1 MTAADGIRQAAV
13 VASALVAVA
22 GSAVGS
28 GAFGGV
34 PIDEASGGALA
45 ADATVLAPAGPAF
58 AIWSVIYAG
67 LVAYAVWQ
75 ALPARREDARQRRIG
90 WLAAASLVLN
100 AAWILSV
107 QFDLLGLS
115 VPVIAALLAVL
126 LRIFVLI
133 ASSRPRGVVEAVL
146 VDGTFGLYLGWVAIA
161 TVANV
166 TALLVALGVGSS
178 ELNVPVGIA
187 VLLLAAAAGVVL
199 AVRGRG
205 RLTPALALCWGVG
218 WIAAGRLAGQPDS
231 LPVGVTAIVVALVV
245 LAVTIALRLRHPG
258 HPAA

>member
-75 ALPARREDARQRRIG
+75 ALPGRREDARQRRIG

-107 QFDLLGLS
+107 QFDLLALS

-126 LRIFVLI
+126 LRIFVLL
-133 ASSRPRGVVEAVL
+133 ASTRPRGVVEAVL
-146 VDGTFGLYLGWVAIA
+146 VDGAFGLYLGWVAIA

-166 TALLVALGVGSS
+166 TALLVALGVGSP
-178 ELNVPVGIA
+178 ELNAPVGIA

-218 WIAAGRLAGQPDS
+218 WIAAGRLAGQPES

-245 LAVTIALRLRHPG
+245 LAVTIALRVRHPG